1 MKKIENKTSKRF
13 IKATVVV
20 FVVGFGWLH
29 NIDKKT
35 EFTDSI
41 YNVSIIE
48 KNCLNSD
55 TIKTN
60 DNSLFKYTKSLLKS
74 GIQHL
79 ISNYENQ

>member
-41 YNVSIIE
+41 S
-48 KNCLNSD
+48 
-55 TIKTN
+55 
-60 DNSLFKYTKSLLKS
+60 
-74 GIQHL
+74 
-79 ISNYENQ
+79 

>member
-1 MKKIENKTSKRF
+1 MNKIENKTSKRF

-41 YNVSIIE
+41 YKVSIIDY
-48 KNCLNSD
+48 NCLNSD
-55 TIKTN
+55 TIKAN
-60 DNSLFKYTKSLLKS
+60 DNGFLKYTKSLLKS